1 MDDNEVILIDESD
14 DDDVDDDHDDKGS
27 DSNSKSQSAATSSTS
42 GDAKS
47 SVGGGGSGDVSGT
60 ADESDVMAGLRITE
74 PTSLNTD
81 NLVIVESG
89 DESTADE
96 ATLAP
101 LPAAAA
107 AAAKSA
113 QHKRKEKR
121 MSTVLLKDNIML
133 RKIVLLYVKT
143 IVLH

>member
-1 MDDNEVILIDESD
+1 MILIDESD

-47 SVGGGGSGDVSGT
+47 SVGGGGGGGGSGDVSGT

>member
-1 MDDNEVILIDESD
+1 MILIDESD

-47 SVGGGGSGDVSGT
+47 SVGGGGGSGDVSGT

-133 RKIVLLYVKT
+133 RKIVLSKQSCYIRYT
-143 IVLH
+143 